1 MWPSVI
7 RLTFLGL
14 LLIMVQISVLFWLV
28 LKTKEATWKKSFV
41 NHKASIN
48 DIQNTLTAWSIC
60 QKWPGYIIDLIYHLE
75 DIYCNSTLNR
85 ASWQMYFPWTLYS
98 VRAFQDSQMGN
109 STYRLF
115 LRVLPSIWYAE
126 FPFDDS
132 ADTSVWKCPLPIL
145 RGSLFSPIMSSTRE
159 EHGRLCSALHSV
171 NF

>member
-1 MWPSVI
+1 MWPSVVP
-7 RLTFLGL
+7 LTFLGL

-48 DIQNTLTAWSIC
+48 DIQNILTAWSIC

-85 ASWQMYFPWTLYS
+85 ASWQMYFPRTLYS